1 MGFLHLFQDTEE
13 DLNGKCNA
21 LLLLANVIEMHEIV
35 PESAPRII
43 FESIVPLLRRG
54 NRILQ
59 GSVTYCL
66 GVLLKNVDSLDC
78 DFTSDCCDVLLDCL
92 CDPHEEVQIV
102 ENAFECVRLILKF
115 PGAENCIVTNPKFP
129 RAIRLCLSSHQT
141 NVCVTALVFLT
152 LLLSG
157 HQGESIALFLHEI
170 GILDFVYECLS
181 KKPAVKIASL
191 SFLKLMTS
199 SSLFMSTSALPFT
212 IEKILNAAIDKNAE
226 RTFQRMSVTVLEHIF
241 RMYTGSVDLF
251 FNLTTVE
258 NFFNLLEDEFSD
270 QNSSFNEVSE
280 CLLSFLRSKQLCRPF
295 PLQLFNRCLVAYG
308 ERLRQ
313 TLSDIL
319 STLEN
324 NREVIPFLGFAS
336 SQMQRKIESDLAK
349 SLFLAIDTQLHLGDL
364 LLFLTSDLAESASNE
379 VMLSNYNKVLID
391 LYFSLPLGLIWKFFC
406 RERAPAAIL
415 QRTLILTRKIIKK
428 GFPNAKLIECGA
440 ACWSKAFSYPKVLV
454 DPKVLLVFKSIAPL
468 ILDTL
473 LRAKCI
479 KNLPEDQ
486 YVSDSSF
493 DPNTFSLSL
502 MQLTAYVL
510 GTGSVSFSLNA
521 LDCSDDPCAP
531 DYEAFWNSVFG
542 GIYLVPGGTTET
554 ICKLLKDLCRQ
565 TVDDPNTDAGI
576 LFPAVLVVAT
586 SLINCS
592 DSLLMQANES
602 EFYVVRERTME
613 ILPDLCQCILRAGV
627 RRFEQLSSVFSVEC
641 LATFAVAKLTG
652 LQLTPVFIQ
661 ASCVIIEALIPR
673 LSPFQTSLLLN
684 IQGFPD
690 LLLLGEPAWI
700 SLAQKMIL
708 QCHSHEKLLELGLI
722 ERLPVNYELLS
733 LVWSVWFPLLRNL
746 ENQALVRR
754 LSKTFENGCNQL
766 EQARSSLEGGST
778 SHEVDEYPSVVG
790 AERLGIFVAEQFV
803 SLPIKLEVPA
813 STLFFQSDAFR
824 VNFLRMLTLVA
835 RLDRVFL
842 NRKCL
847 QRFVETVVSLLTDSR
862 CGATGDLICLLQL
875 LNTSLLMADEI
886 ALNQV
891 ALYIAEQLQS
901 SQSSW
906 MYVQCSSV
914 RSRMME
920 STGHL
925 LFEEICVLGTL
936 LVFGGGSNSL
946 YTIITPFKTGDD
958 IEAYCVSRNHANDS
972 LTVGGMTSLFAC

>member
-1 MGFLHLFQDTEE
+1 
-13 DLNGKCNA
+13 
-21 LLLLANVIEMHEIV
+21 
-35 PESAPRII
+35 
-43 FESIVPLLRRG
+43 
-54 NRILQ
+54 
-59 GSVTYCL
+59 
-66 GVLLKNVDSLDC
+66 
-78 DFTSDCCDVLLDCL
+78 
-92 CDPHEEVQIV
+92 
-102 ENAFECVRLILKF
+102 
-115 PGAENCIVTNPKFP
+115 
-129 RAIRLCLSSHQT
+129 
-141 NVCVTALVFLT
+141 
-152 LLLSG
+152 
-157 HQGESIALFLHEI
+157 
-170 GILDFVYECLS
+170 
-181 KKPAVKIASL
+181 
-191 SFLKLMTS
+191 
-199 SSLFMSTSALPFT
+199 
-212 IEKILNAAIDKNAE
+212 
-226 RTFQRMSVTVLEHIF
+226 
-241 RMYTGSVDLF
+241 
-251 FNLTTVE
+251 
-258 NFFNLLEDEFSD
+258 
-270 QNSSFNEVSE
+270 
-280 CLLSFLRSKQLCRPF
+280 
-295 PLQLFNRCLVAYG
+295 LQLFNRCLVAYG

-542 GIYLVPGGTTET
+542 GIYLVPG
-554 ICKLLKDLCRQ
+554 K
-565 TVDDPNTDAGI
+565 
-576 LFPAVLVVAT
+576 
-586 SLINCS
+586 
-592 DSLLMQANES
+592 
-602 EFYVVRERTME
+602 TME

-641 LATFAVAKLTG
+641 LATFA
-652 LQLTPVFIQ
+652 
-661 ASCVIIEALIPR
+661 
-673 LSPFQTSLLLN
+673 
-684 IQGFPD
+684 
-690 LLLLGEPAWI
+690 
-700 SLAQKMIL
+700 IL

-733 LVWSVWFPLLRNL
+733 LVW
-746 ENQALVRR
+746 
-754 LSKTFENGCNQL
+754 
-766 EQARSSLEGGST
+766 QARSSLEGGST

-847 QRFVETVVSLLTDSR
+847 QRFVETGASIMTTDKCLILHCAKRSHGNLLHISLL
-862 CGATGDLICLLQL
+862 
-875 LNTSLLMADEI
+875 
-886 ALNQV
+886 V

-958 IEAYCVSRNHANDS
+958 IEAYCIRYCHLSAINSSILKFTGRYLEASMDSFISPFWQNFVPRQPGAVKCRQIKTCNDLVLPKSVTLLLFPGPLFGESIWNSIVFNNLQLEEYDQEKYPCSPLLMAFLAELLSNTPS
-972 LTVGGMTSLFAC
+972 LTVTRLDEKFLQEIVIFYAQQPAIPIPHDDPLTYLQRIVDQLLFIPTYLQLSTNDAVLFLSNMAKRCLRHKLQMECFAPGHCTSFTLATYKKILLPELNTEF